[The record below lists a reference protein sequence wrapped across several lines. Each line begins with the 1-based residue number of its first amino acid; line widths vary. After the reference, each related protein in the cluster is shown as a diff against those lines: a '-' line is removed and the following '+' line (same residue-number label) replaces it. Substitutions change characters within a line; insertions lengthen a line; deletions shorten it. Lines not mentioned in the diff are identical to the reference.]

1 MRHVSASRSKL
12 LSAFFKHG
20 QKSLSAVQWTNTRG
34 PTHGR
39 LEERWGLLCLLSRRT
54 VWVEN
59 GLRVLLYRNP
69 DVLVNGH
76 LAIIKDCELLGNTV
90 SACNLLP
97 AWSSLSLEKLTVSHL
112 VKFLALYG
120 TRGFITALTTARQL
134 SILSWARPIHSML
147 PHPTSRKF
155 ISMLSLHLRLGLPS
169 GLFPSGFPTKILY
182 APLPPHTCYMSRPSH
197 SSRFHHPNNI
207 WWCVQI
213 IKLLIV

>member
-1 MRHVSASRSKL
+1 MRHVSANRSIL

-34 PTHGR
+34 PTYGR
-39 LEERWGLLCLLSRRT
+39 LEERRGLLCLLSRKT

-59 GLRVLLYRNP
+59 GLRVLLYHNP

-76 LAIIKDCELLGNTV
+76 LAIRKDCKLLEKTV
-90 SACNLLP
+90 SVCNLLT
-97 AWSSLSLEKLTVSHL
+97 AWSRVLLEKLTGSHL
-112 VKFLALYG
+112 VKFIALYG
-120 TRGFITALTTARQL
+120 TRRFITALTTARHL

-147 PHPTSRKF
+147 PHTTSRKF
-155 ISMLSLHLRLGLPS
+155 ILMLSLHLRLGIPS

-182 APLPPHTCYMSRPSH
+182 SPLLSHTCYMSRPSH